1 MKYKL
6 YQIKLTSAEV
16 DQVNETGHNSV
27 PKQKAKMDMIMCNE
41 DINVPASQAFKDGYF
56 EHVANINANDLE
68 DVFEVGNIGPEEQ
81 IERFK
86 PMHSVSVGD
95 IVIDESGNKSVV
107 ASLGFQNVA

>member
-1 MKYKL
+1 MYKVF
-6 YQIKLTSAEV
+6 QIRLSDADV
-16 DQVNETGHNSV
+16 DMINEHGHNSV
-27 PKQKAKMDMIMCNE
+27 PKQKAKMDMILAE

-86 PMHSVSVGD
+86 PMHSISVGD